1 MPQDTDTLD
10 PTPSRS
16 LSRSSRLTFS
26 IDRRDHEARLAVVGE
41 LDLATQESMSQAAAA
56 ILHPPVRAV
65 LLDLG
70 GVSFFGA
77 TGVTTLI
84 NLKRDAAKAGIRL
97 VLTGVSPTVR
107 RVLDLTGTTDL
118 IPIAY
123 TRTVA
128 RTTADSLNTDAAEQN
143 WLPTNALTCYP
154 GLAPAA

>member
-1 MPQDTDTLD
+1 MQHDTDTLD

-16 LSRSSRLTFS
+16 LSRSGGLTFT
-26 IDRRDHEARLAVVGE
+26 IDRRDHEARLAVVGP

-56 ILHPPVRAV
+56 VLRPPARAV
-65 LLDLG
+65 LLDLA

-77 TGVTTLI
+77 AGVTTLI
-84 NLKRDAAKAGIRL
+84 NLNRDATNAGIRL
-97 VLTGVSPTVR
+97 VLTGINPTVR

-128 RTTADSLNTDAAEQN
+128 RTAADSLNTDAAKQN
-143 WLPTNALTCYP
+143 WYQPTP
-154 GLAPAA
+154 

>member
-1 MPQDTDTLD
+1 MQQDTDTLD

-16 LSRSSRLTFS
+16 LSRSGGLTFS
-26 IDRRDHEARLAVVGE
+26 IDRRDHEARLAVVGP
-41 LDLATQESMSQAAAA
+41 LDLATQDSMCQAAAA
-56 ILHPPVRAV
+56 VLHPPVRAV

-77 TGVTTLI
+77 AGVTTLI
-84 NLKRDAAKAGIRL
+84 NLNRDAAKAGIRL

-128 RTTADSLNTDAAEQN
+128 RTRADSLNIDAAEQN
-143 WLPTNALTCYP
+143 WLPTSTLTNYP
-154 GLAPAA
+154 GLVPAA